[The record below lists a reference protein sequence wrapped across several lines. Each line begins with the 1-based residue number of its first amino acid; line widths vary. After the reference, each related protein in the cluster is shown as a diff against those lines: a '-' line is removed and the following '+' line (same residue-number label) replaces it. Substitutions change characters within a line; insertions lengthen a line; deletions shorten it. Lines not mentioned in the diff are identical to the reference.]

1 MNTRKL
7 ALLVAAVSLVFTAA
21 ALAGGSSSVKTKM
34 YRWVDK
40 DGVVHY
46 GSSVP
51 PEYAAQKSEQL
62 DSEGKV
68 VKVQQ
73 AQKTPEQ
80 IAAEAKAKQQA
91 QQDAEAANVQKA
103 HDKVLLDTYTS
114 VADMERDRDSKVS
127 AIDAQIT
134 VLNNSITA
142 SQKTVAEFQ
151 DRANELTSKNK
162 PIPPDLQKHID
173 GSQQQ
178 LIANQQQLLQQQQY
192 KQQMED
198 QFVKDIAR
206 YKELTGTVPAAAT
219 AVGPAGH

>member
-7 ALLVAAVSLVFTAA
+7 ALLVAAVSLVFAA
-21 ALAGGSSSVKTKM
+21 AAVAGGSSNVKTKM

-51 PEYAAQKSEQL
+51 PEYAAQQSEQI
-62 DSEGKV
+62 DSEGNV

-80 IAAEAKAKQQA
+80 VAAAQKAQQQA
-91 QQDAEAANVQKA
+91 LQDAEAAKAQKA
-103 HDKVLLDTYTS
+103 KDKVLLDTYTS
-114 VADMERDRDSKVS
+114 VEDIQRDRDSKLS
-127 AIDAQIT
+127 AIDAQVN
-134 VLNNSITA
+134 VLNGSISA
-142 SQKTVAEFQ
+142 SQTTLAEFQ
-151 DRANELTSKNK
+151 GRANELTSKDK
-162 PIPPDLQKHID
+162 PVPPDLQKHID
-173 GSQQQ
+173 GAKQQ
-178 LIANQQQLLQQQQY
+178 LIANQQQLLLQQQY

-206 YKELTGTVPAAAT
+206 YKELTGETPAPAAAS
-219 AVGPAGH
+219 H